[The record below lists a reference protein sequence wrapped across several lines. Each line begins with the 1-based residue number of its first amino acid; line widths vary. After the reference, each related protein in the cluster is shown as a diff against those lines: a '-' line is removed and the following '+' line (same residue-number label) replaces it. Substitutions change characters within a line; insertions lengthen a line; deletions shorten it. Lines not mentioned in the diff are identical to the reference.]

1 MNYFFKKNNITLG
14 PIPLADLL
22 KIIDAN
28 TEISEDGTQWALAKD
43 IPALASALGL
53 GRPIGPPP
61 LPTSKPKPKPPPPPP
76 PTPPSMPRQQVIPPL
91 QSPQF
96 EKSSGLSLRTVLVT
110 IVIVGLLI
118 FAGIAYMDG
127 PGNSSPY
134 TPSRSNNLDDYNQDE
149 KSSSTK
155 TEEES
160 ATPGANYRKSEEEA
174 KPQKVQCITCNGT
187 SKVEGKCFSCDGS
200 GRDFGLDCN
209 ICDGSGL
216 RPIACKSCDG
226 DGWVND

>member
-1 MNYFFKKNNITLG
+1 MNYFFKKNNTTLG

-28 TEISEDGTQWALAKD
+28 TEISEDGTEWALAKD
-43 IPALASALGL
+43 IPALAIALGL
-53 GRPIGPPP
+53 GKPIGPPP
-61 LPTSKPKPKPPPPPP
+61 LPTSKPTPPPVPPA
-76 PTPPSMPRQQVIPPL
+76 PPSMPRQRVMPPL

-96 EKSSGLSLRTVLVT
+96 EKSNGLSLRTVLVA
-110 IVIVGLLI
+110 IAIVGLLI

-134 TPSRSNNLDDYNQDE
+134 SPSRSNNLDDYNQDKKRSNTRKNQKE
-149 KSSSTK
+149 SATPSDNYRK

-160 ATPGANYRKSEEEA
+160 

-187 SKVEGKCFSCDGS
+187 SKVEGKCTSCMGS

-209 ICDGSGL
+209 ICEGSGL
-216 RPIACKSCDG
+216 RPVACKSCDG

>member
-43 IPALASALGL
+43 IPTLASTLGL

-61 LPTSKPKPKPPPPPP
+61 LPTSKP
-76 PTPPSMPRQQVIPPL
+76 TPPAPLPPAPPSIPRQRVMPPL

-96 EKSSGLSLRTVLVT
+96 KKSNGLSLRTVLVA
-110 IVIVGLLI
+110 IAIVGLLI

-134 TPSRSNNLDDYNQDE
+134 TPSRSNNLDDYNQD
-149 KSSSTK
+149 KKRSK
-155 TEEES
+155 TRKNQKES
-160 ATPGANYRKSEEEA
+160 ATPSANYRKTEKEV
-174 KPQKVQCITCNGT
+174 KPQKVQCITCNG
-187 SKVEGKCFSCDGS
+187 SGKVEGKCSNCDGS
-200 GRDFGLDCN
+200 GRKWSSDCN

-216 RPIACKSCDG
+216 DPYIRCKSCDG